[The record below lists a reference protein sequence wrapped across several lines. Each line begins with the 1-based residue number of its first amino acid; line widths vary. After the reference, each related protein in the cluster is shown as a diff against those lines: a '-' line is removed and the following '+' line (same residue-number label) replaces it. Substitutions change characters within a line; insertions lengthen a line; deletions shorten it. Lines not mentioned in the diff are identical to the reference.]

1 MSKEQKDPQPKKS
14 LDQIGVWLAIGAGV
28 GILFGITFNNIAMG
42 ITMGAAI
49 GLVFGAA
56 FSLKNK
62 K

>member
-1 MSKEQKDPQPKKS
+1 MSNQPKDPQS
-14 LDQIGVWLAIGAGV
+14 ENTTNQIGVWLAIGAGV
-28 GILFGITFNNIAMG
+28 GVLLGIGFNNIAMG
-42 ITMGAAI
+42 ITFGAAL